1 MLPVDA
7 AVAVGL
13 AEARTEPL
21 TTLFSLITELGDVWF
36 CIFAASLICLFLY
49 AARQK
54 KYVPE
59 LFIISIGSALTVWG
73 LKLLFALPRPV
84 DPIALISIDSFSF
97 PSGHA
102 AAAATLYGFL
112 IWMMVGAGK
121 TDRTRTLLAG
131 FFFFLIVLI
140 GFSRLYLG
148 VHYLTDVV
156 AGYVVGFAWI
166 AIGVALA
173 RHPYFMRFFARR

>member
-13 AEARTEPL
+13 ADARTAPL

-49 AARQK
+49 ASRQK

-59 LFIISIGSALTVWG
+59 LFLISIGSALTVWG
-73 LKLLFALPRPV
+73 LKLLFAMPRPV
-84 DPIALISIDSFSF
+84 DPIALISLDSFSF

-112 IWMMVGAGK
+112 IWMMIGTGK
-121 TDRTRTLLAG
+121 TDRMRTFFAG
-131 FFFFLIVLI
+131 IFFFVIVLI

-148 VHYLTDVV
+148 VHYLTDVI
-156 AGYVVGFAWI
+156 AGYVVGFGWV

-173 RHPYFMRFFARR
+173 RHPHFMRFFAR